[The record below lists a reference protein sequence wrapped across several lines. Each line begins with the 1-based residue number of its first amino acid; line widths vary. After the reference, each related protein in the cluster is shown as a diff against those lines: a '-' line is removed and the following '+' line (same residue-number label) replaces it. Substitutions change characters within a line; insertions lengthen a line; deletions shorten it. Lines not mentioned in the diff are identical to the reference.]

1 MSLPT
6 PAQLRDDLRGLFRGR
21 LRTDAVARALY
32 STDASP
38 FQVTPF
44 GVAEPRDETDLR
56 ELVKYAQE
64 VRLPLVP
71 RGAGTGLAGES
82 LGPGLVVDL
91 SVHFRGVTVLGPD
104 AVTVGAG
111 VTHAELNAELA
122 THGRRFAPDPASG
135 DACTVG
141 GMVATNASGGNAFRH
156 GYTRDYVAGL
166 SVVWDD
172 GELDELRS
180 SEFGMRNE
188 AVSSIRIPN
197 SAFRTTEIHAQTAG
211 LLASHRELIHQT
223 RPRTRFDRC
232 GYVLHDVLTPAG
244 VDLPR
249 LLTGSEGTLGFVTA
263 ATLRTVPLPGGTGRL
278 VLGFPSFDAGLL
290 AGLSARGA
298 DGLAGCDLLDARQ
311 VAVARSAPDGLG
323 AIPAEVG
330 AALVLTLEA
339 DSERTAVAAGR
350 AAVDALRSGHP
361 LVVLAEPTCDPDGLA
376 RVRRFRRA
384 AAGGLYALGAGPRPV
399 AFIEDVAVP
408 TEELPRFVAGV
419 RDILQRFDVAGSM
432 LAHVPAGQVHTRPF
446 LDLDSPD
453 DRAKMWPVAEAV
465 HGLALAL
472 GGTVST
478 QHGTGLART
487 PWVEKQSGPLL
498 PVFRELKRIFDP
510 AGILNPGKIVGPDP
524 SRPAWPFR
532 QLRVESSEL
541 RVQSS
546 EPGAE
551 NPDRPS
557 GRFPLL
563 QLSTLNSQLST
574 ACNGCGDCRTRT
586 PPDRMCPVFHVRG
599 DEDSSPRAK
608 ANLLRAMLAAD
619 PADPPAPDD
628 VRAVADLCVNC
639 QMCRSECRAGVDV
652 PRLVLAA
659 KAADHADRGLDRTDW
674 VMARIESLAG
684 LAGNFAFT
692 TNLLLGTRA
701 TRWALE
707 KVFGLSRRRTMPRF
721 THRTFLRRAKR
732 AGLTQKCGMRNAE
745 CGIEDNSS
753 FRNPQSA
760 IRNGRVALFVDVF
773 PNYNDPLIGEAA
785 VAVLRR
791 NGVEVHVPS
800 RQRPSGMAPLA
811 QGDTDT
817 ARELAEAN
825 VRVFADLVREGYAVV
840 CPEPTAALAITREY
854 PDLVDDPDA
863 KLVAENTTELTAYL
877 WGLHQA
883 GRLKTDFRR
892 LDVTLGHHVPCHL
905 KALRGPAVGP
915 KLLELIPGVTVRTID
930 KSCSGIATTWG
941 MRAEN
946 YEASLLAGKPM
957 LDELRRPGVL
967 FGSTECGTCRL
978 QMQEGSGKRALH
990 PVQYLALAYGLL
1002 PEVGAKLTKPLGALV
1017 TD

>member
-1 MSLPT
+1 VSLPT
-6 PAQLRDDLRGLFRGR
+6 PAQLHDDLRGLFRGR
-21 LRTDAVARALY
+21 LRTDAVARTLY

-71 RGAGTGLAGES
+71 RGAGTGLAGEA
-82 LGPGLVVDL
+82 LGPGLIVDL
-91 SVHFRGVTVLGPD
+91 SVHFRAVTDLGPD
-104 AVTVGAG
+104 AVTAGAG
-111 VTHAELNAELA
+111 VTHADLNAALA
-122 THGRRFAPDPASG
+122 PHGRRFAPDPASG

-141 GMVATNASGGNAFRH
+141 GMVATNASGGNALRH
-156 GYTRDYVAGL
+156 GYTRDHVTGL
-166 SVVWDD
+166 RVVWDD
-172 GELDELRS
+172 GEPS
-180 SEFGMRNE
+180 S
-188 AVSSIRIPN
+188 VLSPSSFDNPLTPQPGRVEP
-197 SAFRTTEIHAQTAG
+197 RTTDEGPRTIEIHAQTAG
-211 LLASHRELIHQT
+211 LLASHREVIHQT

-263 ATLRTVPLPGGTGRL
+263 ATLRTIPLPGGTCRV
-278 VLGFPSFDAGLL
+278 VLGFPSFDAGVL
-290 AGLSARGA
+290 AGLSTRGA

-311 VAVARSAPDGLG
+311 VAVARTSPDALG
-323 AIPAEVG
+323 PIPPEVG
-330 AALVLTLEA
+330 AVLVLTLEA
-339 DSERTAVAAGR
+339 DTERAAVAAGR
-350 AAVDALRSGHP
+350 AAVEALRAGHP
-361 LVVLAEPTCDPDGLA
+361 LIVLAEPSCDPDALD
-376 RVRRFRRA
+376 RIQKFRRA

-399 AFIEDVAVP
+399 AFVEDVAVP
-408 TEELPRFVAGV
+408 CEELPRFVAGV
-419 RDILQRFDVAGSM
+419 RDILQRFDLAGSL

-446 LDLDSPD
+446 LDLDSPA

-465 HGLALAL
+465 HGFALAL

-524 SRPAWPFR
+524 SRPAWP
-532 QLRVESSEL
+532 LRAVSPASDASQK
-541 RVQSS
+541 RS
-546 EPGAE
+546 
-551 NPDRPS
+551 
-557 GRFPLL
+557 LL
-563 QLSTLNSQLST
+563 LAPATAAA

-586 PPDRMCPVFHVRG
+586 PPARMCPVFRARG

-608 ANLLRAMLAAD
+608 ANLLRGLLAAD
-619 PADPPAPDD
+619 PADPPAPAD

-639 QMCRSECRAGVDV
+639 HMCRSECRAGVDI

-659 KAADHADRGLDRTDW
+659 KAADHAERGLDRTDW
-674 VMARIESLAG
+674 VMARIESLAA
-684 LAGNFAFT
+684 LAGNFSFT
-692 TNLLLGTRA
+692 SNLLLGTRA
-701 TRWALE
+701 SRWALE
-707 KVFGLSRRRTMPRF
+707 KVFGLSRHRTMPRF

-732 AGLTQKCGMRNAE
+732 AGLTQKSQVRKSQVPSQAVSGLSTWDLGLADLRL
-745 CGIEDNSS
+745 
-753 FRNPQSA
+753 PK
-760 IRNGRVALFVDVF
+760 VAYFVDVF

-785 VAVLRR
+785 VAVLRHS
-791 NGVEVHVPS
+791 GVEVHVPP
-800 RQRPSGMAPLA
+800 RQKGSGMAPLA
-811 QGDTDT
+811 QGDVDT
-817 ARELAEAN
+817 AREVAGAN
-825 VRVFADLVREGYAVV
+825 VRVFADLVREGYTVV
-840 CPEPTAALAITREY
+840 CSEPTAALAISREY
-854 PDLVDDPDA
+854 PDLLDDPDA
-863 KLVAENTTELTAYL
+863 KLVADNTVELTAYL

-883 GRLKTDFRR
+883 GRLRTDFRR

-905 KALRGPAVGP
+905 KALKGPAVGP
-915 KLLELIPGVTVRTID
+915 RLLELIPGVTVRTID
-930 KSCSGIATTWG
+930 KSCSGIAATWG

-946 YEASLLAGKPM
+946 YEASLAAGKPM
-957 LDELRRPGVL
+957 LDEMRRPGVL

-978 QMQEGSGKRALH
+978 QMQEGSGKRTLH